1 MITPYPIA
9 NTNLKLGVT
18 RVSLGLTQDF
28 VAEKLNINPS
38 HISNIEGGR
47 AKPSLTALVNI
58 ANVLHCSVDYF
69 IGEEYTFQLSDAP
82 DTDLDQQIQ
91 NKLNNSSKEKKKRIL
106 KMIDLL

>member
-1 MITPYPIA
+1 MLYLDFKTIGSKI
-9 NTNLKLGVT
+9 KER

-28 VAEKLNINPS
+28 VATKLNVNPS

-47 AKPSLTALVNI
+47 ANPSLTALINI

-69 IGEEYTFQLSDAP
+69 IGDEYTFRLSDAP
-82 DTDLDQQIQ
+82 SSDLDEQIQ
-91 NKLNNSSKEKKKRIL
+91 KKLNYCSNEKKERIL